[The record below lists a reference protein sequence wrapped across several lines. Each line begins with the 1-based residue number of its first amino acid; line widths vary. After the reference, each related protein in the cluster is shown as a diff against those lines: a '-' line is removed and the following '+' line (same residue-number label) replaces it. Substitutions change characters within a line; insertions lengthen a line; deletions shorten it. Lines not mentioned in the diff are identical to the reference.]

1 MHVLIVEDVRHE
13 RELLARHLA
22 AAGHDVSQAADARAG
37 LQYFAERPPEVLLTD
52 WGLSSGPS
60 GLDLI
65 KRIRSIATPHYVY
78 CIVVTGRTNAA
89 DIAQVFAS
97 GADDFLRKPVFR
109 EELIA
114 RVEAP
119 KRIAEWAPRLA
130 ASATVH
136 DFTGRYDGT
145 HLKAWK
151 EVEQVVT
158 ADISDML
165 GQNLTVDAGKVTPV
179 VMSAEIPLSLPA
191 EQLEFRISVGFD
203 QGARAKLGEVLL
215 GDPSAPDAAM
225 SDVVREIANTAG
237 GAFKRAAL
245 SEGIALTTG
254 LPTNGAGARDG
265 SDATAAKVRPWVGR
279 SELGFGL
286 TFTAQIL
293 SRKNQRVTA
302 HTLREGM
309 VIARDL
315 KNEAGVLLIPAGTRL
330 TSSTVERLTKLLG
343 ATFLVEVAN
352 AA

>member
-22 AAGHDVSQAADARAG
+22 AAGHEVSQAADARAG
-37 LQYFAERPPEVLLTD
+37 LQFFADRPPEVLLTD
-52 WGLSSGPS
+52 WSLTGGPS

-89 DIAQVFAS
+89 DIAQVFGG

-109 EELIA
+109 EELLA

-119 KRIAEWAPRLA
+119 KRIAQWAPRLA

-136 DFTGRYDGT
+136 DFTGHYDGT
-145 HLKAWK
+145 HLKAWTD
-151 EVEQVVT
+151 VESVVT
-158 ADISDML
+158 ADIADML
-165 GQNLTVDAGKVTPV
+165 GQNLTIDVGKVSPV
-179 VMSAEIPLSLPA
+179 IMSADIPLSLPA

-215 GDPSAPDAAM
+215 GDPNAPDAAM

-254 LPTNGAGARDG
+254 LPTNQTGSRGAAEPTQG
-265 SDATAAKVRPWVGR
+265 KVKPWIGR
-279 SELGFGL
+279 SDLGFGL
-286 TFTAQIL
+286 SFTAQIL
-293 SRKNQRVTA
+293 SRQNQRVTA

-315 KNEAGVLLIPAGTRL
+315 KNEAGVLLVPAGTRL

-343 ATFLVEVAN
+343 GSFLVEVAN